1 MMLEYKLTCHTEE
14 RTSKEGIKY
23 EVLIL
28 KLTDDYE
35 KEVLLSR
42 AERQLL
48 KLANNK
54 STNMPDFL

>member
-1 MMLEYKLTCHTEE
+1 MNKEYKLSCHTEE
-14 RTSKEGIKY
+14 RISKEGVKY

-48 KLANNK
+48 KLSNDK
-54 STNMPDFL
+54 STSMPDFL

>member
-1 MMLEYKLTCHTEE
+1 MDKDYKLSCHTEE
-14 RTSKEGIKY
+14 RVSNEGNKY

-35 KEVLLSR
+35 KEVYLSR

-48 KLANNK
+48 KLSNDK
-54 STNMPDFL
+54 STSLPNFL